1 MPDDDL
7 IDPDE
12 KIDQAIRIVKQR
24 NWERYG
30 VYEVDERYV
39 RSLPEWRLDAII
51 KSRVSSAAA

>member
-51 KSRVSSAAA
+51 KSRVY